1 MTKQEQLII
10 ILLVLA
16 ALIGTGLL
24 YFHRFHETQVFPK
37 VVEVKEQ
44 RGSKEVVVDVKGAC
58 WQPGVYT
65 LPYGARVKDLMER
78 ALPREDANLDSI
90 NLARCLK
97 DGEGIFIPTRTVRN
111 KSPEA
116 GDAPLV
122 WSSNEVNDGGHS
134 ENININI
141 ANIEELE
148 KLPQIGPKIAG
159 YIVNYRNTYGPFKN
173 IEEIKKVEKIG
184 EETFKKIKDLI
195 TVE

>member
-16 ALIGTGLL
+16 ALLGTGLL

-44 RGSKEVVVDVKGAC
+44 GGSKEVVVDVKGAC

-90 NLARCLK
+90 NLARRLK
-97 DGEGIFIPTRTVRN
+97 DGEGIFIPTRSN
-111 KSPEA
+111 GASA
-116 GDAPLV
+116 NDAPLART
-122 WSSNEVNDGGHS
+122 SNGGHS
-134 ENININI
+134 EKVNINI

-159 YIVNYRNTYGPFKN
+159 YIVNYRNTHGPFKN

-184 EETFKKIKDLI
+184 EETFKRIKDLI